1 LCVHIAADPAREITM
16 KRLAFALALALSGV
30 MAAPANAAVV
40 ISSEGVEGPYSHLEY
55 SAAAD
60 GKEFL
65 VEVRGVP
72 FAGMTQEA
80 FDQALMGVLMSARP
94 SHPAAFFTTRP
105 TSTNFDPSYRLVMVF
120 NPARNLAFHTQC
132 RALDRA
138 RFEPVPTGRVRD
150 EPRHCHGER
159 QRRQRSGLPRH
170 VRAAL
175 PGALPAAQ
183 PPDRRRQALRPPL
196 SCSPVASIAERA

>member
-1 LCVHIAADPAREITM
+1 M

-30 MAAPANAAVV
+30 MAAPANAAVI

-65 VEVRGVP
+65 VEVRGTP
-72 FAGMTQEA
+72 FPGMTQEA

-105 TSTNFDPSYRLVMVF
+105 ASANFDPSYRLVMVF

-138 RFEPVPTGRVRD
+138 RFEPVPSGRVRVSVTFCRGD
-150 EPRHCHGER
+150 DLMSRAIATVNARDVNDPAFRAMFAQLFPVLFPLRNPLIDGDKRFGRH
-159 QRRQRSGLPRH
+159 
-170 VRAAL
+170 
-175 PGALPAAQ
+175 
-183 PPDRRRQALRPPL
+183 
-196 SCSPVASIAERA
+196 